1 MRILIIL
8 FLLIPFH
15 LNATVFSIEQW
26 TDFYLRDCT
35 TLEKNRACKQDLELI
50 LGRMV
55 GYSKMMFKYL
65 DKEDLPRW
73 LIAVPAVESSFKPD
87 AISRSNAIGLWQLMP
102 FNIRHYMTKEKTIM
116 GQTFT
121 MVPTPAKILKYGK
134 DPVINTRLGAKHMGI
149 LFKQFR
155 YHKET
160 AKLSIL
166 AYNCG
171 ASRVKSWLLG
181 KSTLPSETQ
190 NYYNKIM
197 AVKHIIR
204 NMKALGVKP
213 VRQLTIIERL
223 KGWM

>member
-1 MRILIIL
+1 LKILL
-8 FLLIPFH
+8 FLLIPLQ
-15 LNATVFSIEQW
+15 LNATVFSVKQW

-35 TLEKNRACKQDLELI
+35 SLEKNRACKQDLELI
-50 LGRMV
+50 LGRMIS
-55 GYSKMMFKYL
+55 YSVLTFKYL

-73 LIAVPAVESSFKPD
+73 LIAVPAVESSFKPN
-87 AISRSNAIGLWQLMP
+87 AISTAGAIGLWQLMN
-102 FNIRHYMTKEKTIM
+102 FNIKLYMTRKKSFM

-121 MVPTPAKILKYGK
+121 MVPSPAKILKYGK

-155 YHKET
+155 YHKDT

-181 KSTLPSETQ
+181 KSTLPNETR

-213 VRQLTIIERL
+213 VRKLSIIERL
-223 KGWM
+223 RGLL